1 MHSAPSQRLSPRRSP
16 GISDLRNEGALDC
29 STVIG
34 CWACK
39 PRSVAACRLAS
50 RQKIAR
56 SHPPWP
62 PACLP
67 SVVEHGARRKQRA
80 QRHGTVGGAV
90 EGNSGRHPTPRP
102 GGLCARRLCTM
113 CCPGVRSPS
122 VGSATTLTSPF
133 SLQKILGQDGLT
145 TSGRLHAHHS
155 HQMYFALHARMAT
168 NRWVAPVEHHQLCF
182 VAQNGS
188 HRDWSLEN
196 IHLRDLA
203 LSRPSSDLRNPYTLE
218 A

>member
-1 MHSAPSQRLSPRRSP
+1 MPRGMGQLVELSRVTALVTQYRGRAHS
-16 GISDLRNEGALDC
+16 G
-29 STVIG
+29 
-34 CWACK
+34 
-39 PRSVAACRLAS
+39 
-50 RQKIAR
+50 
-56 SHPPWP
+56 
-62 PACLP
+62 
-67 SVVEHGARRKQRA
+67 
-80 QRHGTVGGAV
+80 
-90 EGNSGRHPTPRP
+90 
-102 GGLCARRLCTM
+102 ARRLCTM

-133 SLQKILGQDGLT
+133 SLQKILVQNGLT

-203 LSRPSSDLRNPYTLE
+203 LSQPSSDLRNPDTLE
-218 A
+218 AL